1 MLFDAIQRGDAA
13 AVSALLD
20 AEPALLTAKQN
31 GVSAILLAMY
41 YGHAALPQLFID
53 RGAVLSIHE
62 AAAVG
67 DEAAV
72 RRLLDHDPTLLD
84 AFSDDGFPP
93 LGLAIFFRHPAL
105 ARMLIE
111 RGADVS
117 APARNAQKV
126 APLHAAAAVADRDT
140 IALLLARG
148 ADPNA
153 RQQQDITPLH
163 GSASRGDLDSAKL
176 LVAAGADPHAKSA
189 DGKSAADY
197 ARERGFADFAV
208 WLEGG

>member
-1 MLFDAIQRGDAA
+1 MLFDAIRRGDAA

-20 AEPALLTAKQN
+20 ADPALLTAKEN

-41 YGHAALPQLFID
+41 YGHPEIAQLFAG
-53 RGAVLSIHE
+53 RGATLSIHE

-67 DEAAV
+67 DEASV
-72 RRLLDHDPTLLD
+72 RRLLDADPSLLD
-84 AFSDDGFPP
+84 AFSEDGFPP

-105 ARMLIE
+105 ARVLIE

-117 APARNAQKV
+117 APSRNTQKV

-148 ADPNA
+148 FP
-153 RQQQDITPLH
+153 
-163 GSASRGDLDSAKL
+163 S
-176 LVAAGADPHAKSA
+176 
-189 DGKSAADY
+189 
-197 ARERGFADFAV
+197 FAD
-208 WLEGG
+208 WLSSL